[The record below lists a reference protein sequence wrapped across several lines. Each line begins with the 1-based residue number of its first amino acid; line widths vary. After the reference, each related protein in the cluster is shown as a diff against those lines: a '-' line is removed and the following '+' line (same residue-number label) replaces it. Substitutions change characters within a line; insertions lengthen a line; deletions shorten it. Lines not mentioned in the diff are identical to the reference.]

1 MSPMK
6 EATTW
11 PDALIAVAGIGF
23 VSAVS
28 LALIWQGFDLLRSRL
43 IVRMNEGSRP
53 NVRIEAQGE
62 RA

>member
-1 MSPMK
+1 MK
-6 EATTW
+6 EATSW

-43 IVRMNEGSRP
+43 IVRMNDAPRQP
-53 NVRIEAQGE
+53 NRGDAQGE
-62 RA
+62 AA